1 MQELVRRN
9 LMRWALAMV
18 LASAAIFY
26 ISCANGGFGFRKE
39 DPLLFSG
46 TIETREIRVG
56 SKVGGRVTEV
66 LVMEGQE
73 TQTGQTIVRF
83 DIAEIEARR
92 LQAEAKIAQ
101 QQARLER
108 LERGARPEEKAQ
120 ASAAAETA
128 RANLEAIRNW
138 PRPEEIEQ
146 ARASLAAAEADLNNA
161 EASFQRASKLYLTG
175 DASRQEFDAAKFR
188 LDNARARRDA
198 EKKRLDLLLNGSRKE
213 DIRAAEE
220 RLRQAQ
226 ETERLVIAGP
236 RAEEIADARAQL
248 AEAKARLEEIKVQV
262 AEGEV
267 KSPANAVVEVLPV
280 RPGDLITPNQTIG
293 RLLEKDQIY
302 IRVYV
307 PEPRLGL
314 IKVGQKAKIKVD
326 SFSDRAFDGV
336 IEQIN
341 SQGEFT
347 PRNVQSRSERNHLVF
362 GVKVRIDN
370 REGLLKPGMAADV
383 TLEK

>member
-1 MQELVRRN
+1 MHRLVGKN
-9 LMRWALAMV
+9 LIKWASLGV
-18 LASAAIFY
+18 LAAAAIFY
-26 ISCANGGFGFRKE
+26 VSCANGGFGFRRE

-56 SKVGGRVTEV
+56 SKVGGRVTNV
-66 LVMEGQE
+66 LVLEGQE
-73 TQTGQTIVRF
+73 AQAGQTIVRF
-83 DIAEIEARR
+83 DVAGVEAQR
-92 LQAEAKIAQ
+92 LQAEARIAQ

-108 LERGARPEEKAQ
+108 LERGARPEERAQ
-120 ASAAAETA
+120 ARAATETA
-128 RANLEAIRNW
+128 RANLEAVRNW

-161 EASFQRASKLYLTG
+161 EVSFQRASKLYSTD

-220 RLRQAQ
+220 RFRQAQ
-226 ETERLVIAGP
+226 EAERMVIAGP

-248 AEAKARLEEIKVQV
+248 AEAKARLEEIKVQI

-267 KSPANAVVEVLPV
+267 KSPASAVVEVLPV
-280 RPGDLITPNQTIG
+280 RPGDLVTPNQTIA

-307 PEPRLGL
+307 PEPQLGL

-326 SFSDRAFDGV
+326 TFADRAFEGV

-341 SQGEFT
+341 TQGEFT
-347 PRNVQSRSERNHLVF
+347 PRNVQSRNERNHLVF

-383 TLEK
+383 TIEK

>member
-1 MQELVRRN
+1 MHKLVKRN
-9 LMRWALAMV
+9 LMKWASLSVMAC
-18 LASAAIFY
+18 AAIFY
-26 ISCANGGFGFRKE
+26 ISCANVGFGFRKE

-66 LVMEGQE
+66 LALEGQE
-73 TQTGQTIVRF
+73 TKAGQTIIRF
-83 DIAEIEARR
+83 DIAELEAQR

-101 QQARLER
+101 QAARLER
-108 LERGARPEEKAQ
+108 MQRGSRPEEKAQ
-120 ASAAAETA
+120 ASAATETA
-128 RANLEAIRNW
+128 RANLEAVRNG

-161 EASFQRASKLYLTG
+161 DVSFQRARKLYSTD
-175 DASRQEFDAAKFR
+175 DASRQELDEAKFR
-188 LDNARARRDA
+188 LDNARAKRDA

-220 RLRQAQ
+220 RFRQAQ
-226 ETERLVIAGP
+226 EAERLVIAGP

-248 AEAKARLEEIKVQV
+248 AEAKARLEEIKVQI

-267 KSPANAVVEVLPV
+267 KSPANSIVEVLPV
-280 RPGDLITPNQTIG
+280 RPGDLITPNQTIA

-326 SFSDRAFDGV
+326 TFANREFEGV

-341 SQGEFT
+341 TQGEFT
-347 PRNVQSRSERNHLVF
+347 PRNVQSRNERSHLVF

>member
-1 MQELVRRN
+1 MIK
-9 LMRWALAMV
+9 WASLAL

-26 ISCANGGFGFRKE
+26 ISCANGGFGLRRA

-66 LVMEGQE
+66 LALEGQE
-73 TQTGQTIVRF
+73 TKAGQTIVRF
-83 DIAEIEARR
+83 DIAELEAQRM
-92 LQAEAKIAQ
+92 QAEAKIAQ
-101 QQARLER
+101 QAARLER
-108 LERGARPEEKAQ
+108 LQRGSRPEEKAE
-120 ASAAAETA
+120 ASAATETA
-128 RANLEAIRNW
+128 RANLEAVRNW

-161 EASFQRASKLYLTG
+161 DVSFQRARKLYST
-175 DASRQEFDAAKFR
+175 DDTSRQELDAAKFR
-188 LDNARARRDA
+188 LDNARAKRDA

-220 RLRQAQ
+220 RFRQAQ
-226 ETERLVIAGP
+226 QAERLVIAGP

-248 AEAKARLEEIKVQV
+248 AEAKARLEEIKVQI

-267 KSPANAVVEVLPV
+267 KSPANSIVEVLPV
-280 RPGDLITPNQTIG
+280 RPGDLITPNQTIA

-307 PEPRLGL
+307 PEPKLGL

-326 SFSDRAFDGV
+326 TFADRAFDGV

-341 SQGEFT
+341 TQGEFT
-347 PRNVQSRSERNHLVF
+347 PRNVQSRNERSHLVF

>member
-1 MQELVRRN
+1 MQELVKRN
-9 LMRWALAMV
+9 LMKWASLPV
-18 LASAAIFY
+18 LACAAIFY
-26 ISCANGGFGFRKE
+26 ISCSNGGFGFRKE

-56 SKVGGRVTEV
+56 SKIGGRVKDV
-66 LVMEGQE
+66 LVLEGQE
-73 TQTGQTIVRF
+73 TQAGQTIVRF
-83 DIAEIEARR
+83 DVAGVEAQR
-92 LQAEAKIAQ
+92 LQAEAKVAQ

-108 LERGARPEEKAQ
+108 LQRGSRPEEKAQ
-120 ASAAAETA
+120 ASAVTETA
-128 RANLEAIRNW
+128 RANLEAVRNW

-146 ARASLAAAEADLNNA
+146 SRAALAAAEADANNA
-161 EASFQRASKLYLTG
+161 EVSFQRSRKLYSTG
-175 DASRQEFDAAKFR
+175 DASQQEFDAAKFR
-188 LDNARARRDA
+188 LDNMRARRDA

-220 RLRQAQ
+220 RFRQAQ
-226 ETERLVIAGP
+226 EAERLVIAGP
-236 RAEEIADARAQL
+236 RAEEITDARAQL
-248 AEAKARLEEIKVQV
+248 AEAKARLEEIKIQV
-262 AEGEV
+262 SEGEV
-267 KSPANAVVEVLPV
+267 KSPAKSIVEVLPV
-280 RPGDLITPNQTIG
+280 RPGDLITPNQTIA

-326 SFSDRAFDGV
+326 TFTDRAFDGV

-341 SQGEFT
+341 TQGEFT

>member
-1 MQELVRRN
+1 MERVASKR
-9 LMRWALAMV
+9 LMKWVPLLLLTFAGIACE
-18 LASAAIFY
+18 
-26 ISCANGGFGFRKE
+26 SCANTGFGFNKE
-39 DPLLFSG
+39 KPLLFSG

-56 SKVGGRVTEV
+56 SKAGGRVTDV
-66 LVMEGQE
+66 LVVEGQE
-73 TQTGQTIVRF
+73 AKAGQSLIRF
-83 DIAEIEARR
+83 DVAELEAQRM
-92 LQAEAKIAQ
+92 QAEARVAQ

-120 ASAAAETA
+120 AHANTETA
-128 RANLEAIRNW
+128 RANLEAIRTW
-138 PRPEEIEQ
+138 PRPEEVKQ

-161 EASFQRASKLYLTG
+161 EASFQRAKKLFATG
-175 DASRQEFDAAKFR
+175 DTSQQEFDAAKFR
-188 LDNARARRDA
+188 LDNTRARRDA
-198 EKKRLDLLLNGSRKE
+198 EKDSLNLLLNGSRKE

-220 RLRQAQ
+220 RYRQAQ
-226 ETERLVIAGP
+226 EAERLVVAGP

-248 AEAKARLEEIKVQV
+248 AEAKAKLEQIEVQV

-267 KSPANAVVEVLPV
+267 KSPANAIVEVLPI
-280 RPGDLITPNQTIG
+280 RPGDLITPNQIVA

-307 PEPRLGL
+307 PEPQLGL
-314 IKVGQKAKIKVD
+314 IKVGQKASIKVD
-326 SFSDRAFDGV
+326 TFNDRSFDGV